1 MKTYIISLGG
11 SIVVPKLIDTEFL
24 LKFKKAIF
32 DYLNKN
38 KNVRIILVVGGGWTA
53 RLYQNALKDI
63 IKNPT
68 VKQLDEIGITATK
81 LNAEYVKNVFE
92 LDNKVVNYPKNKNIK
107 FSKNLAVASG
117 WKPGFST
124 DTDAVYYALSNNAD
138 TILNLSNIE
147 KVYTADPK
155 KDKNA
160 RPIDKISWAE
170 FRKIVGNKWS
180 AGLNVPFDP
189 IASRLAEKNNLKV
202 ICASGSNI
210 DNIINI
216 LSDRS
221 YIGTLIH

>member
-1 MKTYIISLGG
+1 MKTFIISLGG
-11 SIVVPKLIDTEFL
+11 SIVVPKLVDTEFL

-68 VKQLDEIGITATK
+68 IKQLDEIGIMATK

-107 FSKNLAVASG
+107 FSNNLVVASG

-124 DTDAVYYALSNNAD
+124 DTDAVYYALSNNAKV
-138 TILNLSNIE
+138 ILNLSNIE

-160 RPIDKISWAE
+160 KPIDKISWAE

-202 ICASGSNI
+202 ICAAGSNI

-221 YIGTLIH
+221 YVGTLIH